1 MHAIFIKAFLSILP
15 SALSLSLLPLF
26 AISFLLDSNFVDI
39 SSPRGVRL
47 RFFSIIQ
54 IVPFEFTTI
63 IEIFQNRIYT
73 SLSKLRQFTYSHIA
87 KFLSPPS
94 FVIPP
99 LSENLTSPQYH
110 IAGKFLAFPHIRLVT
125 INLSARGWI
134 EPRLTPYERSKRER
148 ERERNRGGRRRRR
161 VYRW

>member
-1 MHAIFIKAFLSILP
+1 MNRSFHRYLFRSTDVHAIFIKAFLSILP
-15 SALSLSLLPLF
+15 SALSLSLSLF
-26 AISFLLDSNFVDI
+26 AIPFLLDSNFVDI

-125 INLSARGWI
+125 INLSARG
-134 EPRLTPYERSKRER
+134 
-148 ERERNRGGRRRRR
+148 
-161 VYRW
+161 